1 MSRIGYLI
9 GETLRGIR
17 RNLLVVIGAVLAV
30 FVSLSLAFGALAFNE
45 VVRVNTLAWQDGVHI
60 IAFLNDP
67 GSNGVAPD
75 AHERLTNDV
84 QGWREIQEVR
94 YVDKAGAWAEFQELF
109 QDRPDILEL
118 GNQAQLPAS
127 LRIELTDIDLH
138 DSVELR
144 LAQEQQTV
152 SRVAVASNAIQQ
164 ISQITRVLN
173 VIGIGLSLVLGVAA
187 VVLIANTIRLAIY
200 ARRDEISIMKLV
212 GASNWFVRIPFVLE
226 GMVEGVLGSALAVF
240 SVWVAARPLMGSIQG
255 TEWFRIT
262 LSGGFFLRWGVIFV
276 LFGALAGVLGSFLG
290 LSRYLKEAQGT
301 TSTQEAVP
309 ELV

>member
-1 MSRIGYLI
+1 MSRFAYLL
-9 GETLRGIR
+9 GETLQGMR
-17 RNLLVVIGAVLAV
+17 RNVLVVVGAVLAV
-30 FVSLSLAFGALAFNE
+30 FVSLSLAFGALAFNQ

-67 GSNGVAPD
+67 GASGVAPD

-84 QGWREIQEVR
+84 QGWGEVERVR

-152 SRVAVASNAIQQ
+152 SRVSVASNAIQQ

-173 VIGIGLSLVLGVAA
+173 VVGIGLSLILGIAA

-212 GASNWFVRIPFVLE
+212 GASNWFIRVPFILE
-226 GMVEGVLGSALAVF
+226 GMIEGLFGAALAVF
-240 SVWVAARPLMGSIQG
+240 AVWVAARPLMGSVSQV
-255 TEWFRIT
+255 EWFRIT
-262 LSGGFFLRWGVIFV
+262 LSSGFFLRWGVLFV
-276 LFGALAGVLGSFLG
+276 LFGAVAGILGSFLG
-290 LSRYLKEAQGT
+290 LSRYLKETEGT
-301 TSTQEAVP
+301 TTGRETVP

>member
-1 MSRIGYLI
+1 M
-9 GETLRGIR
+9 R
-17 RNLLVVIGAVLAV
+17 RNLLVVVGAILAV
-30 FVSLSLAFGALAFNE
+30 FVSLTLAFGALAFNE

-67 GSNGVAPD
+67 GANGVAPD

-84 QGWREIQEVR
+84 KGWSEVDTVR

-138 DSVELR
+138 DSVRLR
-144 LAQEQQTV
+144 LAQEQQLV
-152 SRVAVASNAIQQ
+152 SRVSVASNAIQQ
-164 ISQITRVLN
+164 ISQITSVLN
-173 VIGIGLSLVLGVAA
+173 VVGIGLSIILGIAA

-212 GASNWFVRIPFVLE
+212 GASNWFVRVPFVLE
-226 GMVEGVLGSALAVF
+226 GMIEGVVGAALAVF
-240 SVWVAARPLMGSIQG
+240 SVWVAARPLMGSVSQV
-255 TEWFRIT
+255 EWFQIT
-262 LSGGFFLRWGVIFV
+262 LSSGFFLRWGVIFV
-276 LFGALAGVLGSFLG
+276 LFGAVAGILGSFLG
-290 LSRYLKEAQGT
+290 LSRYLKEAEG
-301 TSTQEAVP
+301 TSTPEEAVP